1 MSSCEVEIE
10 PFGCWRFALSVGTL
24 VSAAWQLG
32 LLALTAGATLG
43 LAVALLGDK
52 YVLVQEVL
60 GVGGRQRE
68 TVLC

>member
-1 MSSCEVEIE
+1 MSSCEIEIE

-32 LLALTAGATLG
+32 LLALTVGAILG
-43 LAVALLGDK
+43 LVVALLGDK

-60 GVGGRQRE
+60 GVGGRQQE

>member
-32 LLALTAGATLG
+32 LLALTAGALLG
-43 LAVALLGDK
+43 LVVALLGDK
-52 YVLVQEVL
+52 YV
-60 GVGGRQRE
+60 
-68 TVLC
+68 

>member
-1 MSSCEVEIE
+1 MSSYEIEIE
-10 PFGCWRFALSVGTL
+10 PFGCWRFALSVGTS
-24 VSAAWQLG
+24 VFAAWQLG
-32 LLALTAGATLG
+32 LLALTAGAALG